1 MSIKFEFKRPD
12 TRRRVTDLTVTYGG
26 YCGRK
31 IIFNGTS
38 LRFRNVASPLMA
50 YEKFP
55 EGFFEE
61 RVRVLTPVEAKKLA
75 RKLCEVDVSAWKS
88 DEHIQFLGGSMIHTH
103 FWCRYSDGW
112 EFRYESGEQPPESF
126 KKLVSM
132 LTAYCDQRAVPVSER
147 RSTQVKGRICPGCG
161 KLIPAEAGFCPYCGD
176 KQQTVRPEEESPMD
190 VDLDETLFVCK
201 KCENTLRYEYVFCPA
216 CGNRFKHN

>member
-12 TRRRVTDLTVTYGG
+12 THRRVTDLTVSYGG

-31 IIFNGTS
+31 IVFNGTS
-38 LRFRNVASPLMA
+38 LRFRNIASPLMV

-55 EGFFEE
+55 KGFFEE

-75 RKLCEVDVSAWKS
+75 RKLCTVDVSTWKS
-88 DEHIQFLGGSMIHTH
+88 DEHIKFLNDSMIHTN

-112 EFRYESGEQPPESF
+112 EFRYESAEQPPESF

-132 LTAYCDQRAVPVSER
+132 LTAYCDEKAVSASEKR
-147 RSTQVKGRICPGCG
+147 ETQAKGRICPSCG
-161 KLIPAEAGFCPYCGD
+161 KLIPAEANYCPYCGD
-176 KQQTVRPEEESPMD
+176 RQPDLQQSEMTAMAL
-190 VDLDETLFVCK
+190 DLDETLFICK
-201 KCENTLRYEYVFCPA
+201 KCENTVRYEYSFCHV
-216 CGNRFKHN
+216 CGSKLN